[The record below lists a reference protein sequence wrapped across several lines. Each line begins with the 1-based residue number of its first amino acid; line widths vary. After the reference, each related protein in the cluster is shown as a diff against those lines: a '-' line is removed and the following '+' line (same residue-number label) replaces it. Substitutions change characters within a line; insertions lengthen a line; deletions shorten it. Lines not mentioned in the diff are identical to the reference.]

1 MYHTKDNPARVFL
14 QTLNVIQKQCLASTE
29 LLQWSAGVIKSWL
42 SRFLICSLFSFFLSG
57 WSCSPF
63 TLIRGDIPAH
73 NTHIQHFFSTTVN
86 MPLLS
91 AVFPL
96 VRPSSLTLS
105 AHPALQGAGGARELG
120 SVPAV
125 TGPVAGFALNKLPV
139 GRAVSLGAIKI
150 VKLFPY
156 PLSHSGAALLLPLVW
171 RARVRRPG
179 RQRVLVCRVPG
190 HPGESVVVHRQVS
203 LPGGLP
209 AQQDRHRD
217 PASRRPAEEQRQK
230 NQNKVKT
237 EITVMNQQQSH
248 FLTSRWCWQSSRWN
262 RCGALLFKAAY
273 YVKVQRRFIYVT
285 MEQSTI

>member
-1 MYHTKDNPARVFL
+1 
-14 QTLNVIQKQCLASTE
+14 
-29 LLQWSAGVIKSWL
+29 
-42 SRFLICSLFSFFLSG
+42 
-57 WSCSPF
+57 
-63 TLIRGDIPAH
+63 
-73 NTHIQHFFSTTVN
+73 

-125 TGPVAGFALNKLPV
+125 TGPVAGFALNKLPA

-248 FLTSRWCWQSSRWN
+248 FLTSR
-262 RCGALLFKAAY
+262 
-273 YVKVQRRFIYVT
+273 
-285 MEQSTI
+285 

>member
-1 MYHTKDNPARVFL
+1 
-14 QTLNVIQKQCLASTE
+14 
-29 LLQWSAGVIKSWL
+29 
-42 SRFLICSLFSFFLSG
+42 
-57 WSCSPF
+57 
-63 TLIRGDIPAH
+63 
-73 NTHIQHFFSTTVN
+73 

-120 SVPAV
+120 LRPSCHRASGGVRSKQAPS
-125 TGPVAGFALNKLPV
+125 
-139 GRAVSLGAIKI
+139 AVSLGAIKI

-156 PLSHSGAALLLPLVW
+156 PLSHSGAALLLPLFW

-179 RQRVLVCRVPG
+179 RQRVLVCRVLG

-237 EITVMNQQQSH
+237 EITVMNQQQGH
-248 FLTSRWCWQSSRWN
+248 FLTSH
-262 RCGALLFKAAY
+262 RC
-273 YVKVQRRFIYVT
+273 
-285 MEQSTI
+285 

>member
-1 MYHTKDNPARVFL
+1 MLGLHWAPTVCYL
-14 QTLNVIQKQCLASTE
+14 QA
-29 LLQWSAGVIKSWL
+29 L
-42 SRFLICSLFSFFLSG
+42 SSFDCPSFWFAVCFLSSSLAEAAARSL
-57 WSCSPF
+57 WLEEIFQRITRIFS
-63 TLIRGDIPAH
+63 I
-73 NTHIQHFFSTTVN
+73 FFPPQLTCHCWAQCFHSSVH
-86 MPLLS
+86 PVSLS
-91 AVFPL
+91 ARIQRFRVQEEL
-96 VRPSSLTLS
+96 GS
-105 AHPALQGAGGARELG
+105 LG

-248 FLTSRWCWQSSRWN
+248 FLTSHRCWQSSRWN